1 LRSLLLNRD
10 RFLDIQSITTKILFK
25 AFLIMSLTLAS
36 QAYADSFGVGET
48 VFVAYPS
55 GNIKDDA
62 FIIGKIQGIND
73 KGDYQ
78 ISVLDFV
85 EGHDYGLSCVPMI
98 KKQNSQAVASE
109 YGQGWDLWQDTTTLE
124 KETLDY
130 LVSKADVM
138 KLGHGKRFFIERNN
152 LYIVFGRWKSDAPM
166 LTIGRL
172 IRAEQEAVD
181 NQMEELLPALALVK
195 LHRSSFYGEYGRP
208 RQPFETIAPLNK
220 ALSAILELFAE
231 NKMLERVWMS
241 HDRDWKKISDDMQV
255 YFLIE
260 AIDKIVADSIRQQYV
275 QGFEKADE
283 QALNILKH
291 QLSQLK
297 RSEQ

>member
-1 LRSLLLNRD
+1 MN
-10 RFLDIQSITTKILFK
+10 IQSITTKIIFK
-25 AFLIMSLTLAS
+25 ALLIMSFTLAS
-36 QAYADSFGVGET
+36 QAHADSFSVGET
-48 VFVAYPS
+48 VFIAYPS

-98 KKQNSQAVASE
+98 KKQNSQTVASE

-138 KLGHGKRFFIERNN
+138 KLDHGKRFFIERNN
-152 LYIVFGRWKSDAPM
+152 LYIVFGRWQSDAPM

-172 IRAEQEAVD
+172 IRAEKEAAE
-181 NQMEELLPALALVK
+181 NQMEGMLPALALVK
-195 LHRSSFYGEYGRP
+195 LHRLSFYGEYGRP

-220 ALSAILELFAE
+220 TLSAVLELFAG
-231 NKMLERVWMS
+231 NKMLQRVWMS
-241 HDRDWKKISDDMQV
+241 QNRDWKKISDDMQV
-255 YFLIE
+255 YFLIKT
-260 AIDKIVADSIRQQYV
+260 IDKIVADATRQQYAQDV
-275 QGFEKADE
+275 EKAGE
-283 QALNILKH
+283 QALNTLKI

-297 RSEQ
+297 RGE

>member
-1 LRSLLLNRD
+1 LN
-10 RFLDIQSITTKILFK
+10 IQSITTKIIFK
-25 AFLIMSLTLAS
+25 ALLIMSFTLAS
-36 QAYADSFGVGET
+36 QAHADSFSVGET
-48 VFVAYPS
+48 VFIAYPS

-98 KKQNSQAVASE
+98 KKQNSQTVASE

-138 KLGHGKRFFIERNN
+138 KLDHGKRFFIERNN
-152 LYIVFGRWKSDAPM
+152 LYIVFGRWQSDAPM

-172 IRAEQEAVD
+172 IRAEKEAAE
-181 NQMEELLPALALVK
+181 NQMEGMLPALALVK
-195 LHRSSFYGEYGRP
+195 LHRLSFYGEYGRP

-220 ALSAILELFAE
+220 TLSAVLELFAG
-231 NKMLERVWMS
+231 NKMLQRVWMS
-241 HDRDWKKISDDMQV
+241 QNRDWKKISDDMQV
-255 YFLIE
+255 YFLIKT
-260 AIDKIVADSIRQQYV
+260 IDKIVADATRQQYAQDV
-275 QGFEKADE
+275 EKAGE
-283 QALNILKH
+283 QALNTLKI

-297 RSEQ
+297 RGE